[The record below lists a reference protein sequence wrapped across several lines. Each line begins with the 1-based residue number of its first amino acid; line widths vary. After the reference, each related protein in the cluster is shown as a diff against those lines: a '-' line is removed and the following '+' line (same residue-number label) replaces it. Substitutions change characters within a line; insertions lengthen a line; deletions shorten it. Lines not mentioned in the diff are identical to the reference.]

1 MTENPENEP
10 KIFVDEDWKSQV
22 EREKQAP
29 AEPVA
34 AEPAAAEVASI
45 EPAATEPVAK
55 EETQVGSDVVPPPA
69 GFETLVTMLFTQAL
83 AALGQIPGPDGKS
96 GEINKSVAKYF
107 IDTLDMLGEKTA
119 GNLTPEESQLLS
131 ETLHGMRM
139 AYVSIKAPVK

>member
-1 MTENPENEP
+1 MTESPENEP

-29 AEPVA
+29 AEP
-34 AEPAAAEVASI
+34 AAAEVAS
-45 EPAATEPVAK
+45 TEPVATEPIPT
-55 EETQVGSDVVPPPA
+55 EETQAGPATAPPPA
-69 GFETLVTMLFTQAL
+69 SFETLVTMLFTQAL
-83 AALGQIPGPDGKS
+83 AALGQIPGPDGKP

-107 IDTLDMLGEKTA
+107 IDTLDMLSEKTT
-119 GNLTPEESQLLS
+119 GNLTPEESELLS